1 MIRKKKKETNGGFTF
16 EPEHC
21 LSLPAENKAEN
32 KAVLQDNE
40 KSVK

>member
-1 MIRKKKKETNGGFTF
+1 MFLKKETNIVFTF

-21 LSLPAENKAEN
+21 IFLPEEHKAEN

>member
-1 MIRKKKKETNGGFTF
+1 MIKKKETNIGFTF

-21 LSLPAENKAEN
+21 FFLLAEHKAEN

-40 KSVK
+40 VS